1 MLGESEQENEQKN
14 SDENE
19 RGYAVMAKFYLKK
32 LPLDW
37 KWPTEFLSCLTL
49 AGTVTSE
56 TVSWLSL
63 LADLSDRFSC
73 GVSPQKNNQTKNA
86 LTTFLGGDKSEASF
100 FATIKVAEA
109 FAE

>member
-1 MLGESEQENEQKN
+1 MLGENEQENEQKN

-56 TVSWLSL
+56 TVSCSRT
-63 LADLSDRFSC
+63 LAID
-73 GVSPQKNNQTKNA
+73 SPVGFPHRRTTKQRMH
-86 LTTFLGGDKSEASF
+86 
-100 FATIKVAEA
+100 
-109 FAE
+109 